1 MDIRNF
7 PGSQTA
13 ELLCATVDFV
23 DVDPD
28 TINICLDA
36 LEKKLREA
44 KKNAVL
50 PKILVVVHM
59 CGSPADLKRIHELSV
74 LYKFKIIEDASH
86 AIGAEYEGTKIGS
99 CAFSDATVFSF
110 HPVKIVTT
118 GEGGVITTNRQE
130 IANKLSI
137 LRTHGIT
144 RDINLISNKKEGQW
158 YYEQVDLGFNYR
170 IVDIQR
176 FGFSADAS

>member
-1 MDIRNF
+1 MLRL
-7 PGSQTA
+7 QTA
-13 ELLCATVDFV
+13 DHCGATVDFV

-28 TINICLDA
+28 TVNICLDA
-36 LEKKLREA
+36 LENLEA
-44 KKNAVL
+44 EKNAVL

-99 CAFSDATVFSF
+99 YAFSDATVFSF

-170 IVDIQR
+170 IKYIQAAI
-176 FGFSADAS
+176 GFSQMTRLEKIV